1 MARPKSSPDQFGF
14 CFDAPAIASEP
25 AELAGLERQISRA
38 ASEILKSDP
47 RPREILAAEISL
59 LLDEDVSRAML
70 DAYASPMREGHKVIM
85 SRFLALVA
93 VTKRHDVL
101 DSLMRP
107 IGAAVLVDEEIHTA
121 RIGQLELEIAKR
133 SAELR
138 KLKATAPL
146 IRGGTQA

>member
-1 MARPKSSPDQFGF
+1 MSRAKHHPDQFGF
-14 CFDAPAIASEP
+14 SFDAPIVASEP

-38 ASEILKSDP
+38 AAEILKGDL

-59 LLDEDVSRAML
+59 LLDEDVSRAMI
-70 DAYASPMREGHKVIM
+70 DAYASPAREGHKVIM

-101 DSLMRP
+101 DRLMRP

-133 SAELR
+133 AAELKR
-138 KLKATAPL
+138 LKATAPL
-146 IRGGTQA
+146 IRGGNDA